1 MRPGGK
7 YNFVQ
12 AVVMQSNS
20 TYTHL
25 FQRKTWIGSESFT
38 YKVHYCCTT
47 VVMGGKKKTNGEEE
61 EVREGINKLRSYR
74 LYSSL
79 IMQQSEEW
87 NSLGV

>member
-1 MRPGGK
+1 
-7 YNFVQ
+7 
-12 AVVMQSNS
+12 MQSNS
-20 TYTHL
+20 SFSHL

-38 YKVHYCCTT
+38 YKAHYCCTA
-47 VVMGGKKKTNGEEE
+47 VVMGGKKKTNEEE
-61 EVREGINKLRSYR
+61 EEEEEAVREGINKLRSYR